1 MQTASSTRQAILVL
15 GMHRSGT
22 SAVTRVISL
31 LGADLPSNLMPPVK
45 DNNEAGFWES
55 MDVYCLNDEILAGAG
70 SRWDDW
76 RRFNPAWVRS
86 PTKQAFNARV
96 LALLERDFAGSSLFV
111 LKDPRICR
119 LLPFW
124 LEVLADFG
132 AETKCV
138 LPIRNPLEVAAS
150 LRKRDGLS
158 PVKSYMLWLRH
169 VLDAERGSRGTQRA
183 FVTYESML
191 EDWRGA
197 VGTLSSALDIA
208 WPRRSAT
215 AEVEIDRFLEY
226 RHRHHAAG
234 DTRVFEHADL
244 SPWVKDTYA
253 AVRELALASDSQEAQ
268 DRLDWVRAEVDRAS
282 DALGAL
288 MRAEEMAREELAQSS
303 NERIAALEE
312 EAASQADRVAELE
325 SVRARQDESVQALQ
339 AEMSERDGQVST
351 LSETLQA
358 RDAQI
363 TNLGQEVHDRAARI
377 SALENRVAQQEGQVA
392 ELADKV
398 SERGADVARL
408 TDEVSRREAEVTELR
423 DRIGHHQARIAALE
437 DDATKGEAQAIDLQ
451 ERLHQR
457 EAMLAERDE
466 ELVEYRDEVAQ
477 RVAQVSDLE
486 KRLAEREVQVGRLE
500 GALVRGEARISDLLV
515 RLSQQAEQ
523 VGDLGQKVAELEGFG
538 ATQDQ
543 RQANLETALFA
554 RDARIAALEADI
566 ALREVRAR
574 EWEEANTD
582 SRARIAELSRAADRY
597 RAQTTGLENQL
608 AAAQDA
614 KRALVATRNQ
624 ALHRLDASQTSGSAQ
639 LMAPLRMLEVRWPR
653 FVRGLAALP
662 KIAWWTLGLRLPR
675 RLRVRR
681 LANEL
686 LSTRLFDRD
695 WYVEQYPDVVFAGRN
710 PALHWLATGWAE
722 GRKPGPL
729 FDTVWYREQNADAA
743 EAGINPLEH
752 YLRTGA
758 AQGRQPHPLFDGAWY
773 LTRYPDVAATGENPL
788 AHFLRKGS
796 AERRD
801 PHPLFDSAW
810 YVQVNGD
817 VALSGVNPLIHYLD
831 PDVVPARDPNPLFD
845 THWYFEQKPD
855 LGHLHTSPLEH
866 YLTVG
871 ASKGREPHPLFDGR
885 WYLTQYPDI
894 ATSGENPLVH
904 YLRIGAREKRDP
916 HPLFDA
922 GWYLAQV
929 DGDAEA
935 SANPLVHY
943 LSRGAQR
950 GLDPNPLFDTD
961 WYLERYPNVGKQG
974 LNPLVHYV
982 RWGADEG
989 WDPGPRF
996 ETALY
1001 VEQNPEVT
1009 TDKVNPLAHCLRGGL
1024 RRDSRRLLPQR
1035 AEPQW
1040 EGPRQFPPAN
1050 DREPQTSAPAPE
1062 TDWEALVPICPDP
1075 KRLLV
1080 IDWKPPTPDKDSGSV
1095 RMSKILDCLSAR
1107 GWEIDFIGDRDAG
1120 APKYVESLE
1129 RRGIRAIIGR
1139 EAAVDHLAR
1148 RGMEYRFAMLVRPEV
1163 FAKYAPFVRSFAVN
1177 AKVVYDT
1184 VDLHWVRFSRGAEI
1198 ATDGAALAAQAE
1210 SYKRLE
1216 LANARSADVTVAIT
1230 DDERRILLQ
1239 EAPDLDVRIV
1249 PNIHEVAKRVPPF
1262 TERKDLFF
1270 IGGFDHKPNVDAV
1283 HYFVSEILPLV
1294 TRERPQIRFR
1304 VVGSNMPPEIGALA
1318 SGSVEPIGYVEDV
1331 EPLFQQCRVFVA
1343 PLRHGAGMKGKVGH
1357 SLGFGLPVVTT
1368 PIGAEGIGLIDEE
1381 NALICR
1387 DAPSFAAAVLRLYTD
1402 EDLWRRLSEAGR
1414 DLIGR
1419 KFSAEVVCNQLVSL
1433 VEG

>member
-1 MQTASSTRQAILVL
+1 
-15 GMHRSGT
+15 MHRSGT

-55 MDVYCLNDEILAGAG
+55 MDAYYLNDEILAGAG

-86 PTKQAFNARV
+86 PAKQAFKARV

-124 LEVLADFG
+124 LEVLADFD
-132 AETKCV
+132 AEAKCV

-150 LRKRDGLS
+150 LRRRDGFS

-169 VLDAERGSRGTQRA
+169 VLDAERGSRGTKRA

-244 SPWVKDTYA
+244 SPWVKETYA
-253 AVRELALASDSQEAQ
+253 AVGALALASDSQEAQ

-312 EAASQADRVAELE
+312 KAESQADWISELE
-325 SVRARQDESVQALQ
+325 SVRARQDESVQALR
-339 AEMSERDGQVST
+339 AEMSERDGQVSA

-363 TNLGQEVHDRAARI
+363 GKLGQEVQDRDARI
-377 SALENRVAQQEGQVA
+377 IELENRVAQQEGQVA
-392 ELADKV
+392 ELV
-398 SERGADVARL
+398 
-408 TDEVSRREAEVTELR
+408 DEVSHRDAEVTELR
-423 DRIGHHQARIAALE
+423 ERIGHHQARIAALE
-437 DDATKGEAQAIDLQ
+437 DDAAKGEAQANDLQ
-451 ERLHQR
+451 ERLRQR
-457 EAMLAERDE
+457 EAMLVERDE
-466 ELVEYRDEVAQ
+466 ELVQHRDEVAQ

-486 KRLAEREVQVGRLE
+486 KHLAEREAQVGRLE
-500 GALVRGEARISDLLV
+500 GAVARGEGRISDLLV

-523 VGDLGQKVAELEGFG
+523 VSDLGRKVAELEGFG

-543 RQANLETALFA
+543 RKANLEATLSE
-554 RDARIAALEADI
+554 RDARIAALDAESAQ
-566 ALREVRAR
+566 REVRIR
-574 EWEEANTD
+574 ELEEANAD
-582 SRARIAELSRAADRY
+582 SRVRIAELSRAADRY
-597 RAQTTGLENQL
+597 RAQTTGLENRL
-608 AAAQDA
+608 AAERDA

-624 ALHRLDASQTSGSAQ
+624 ALHRLDASQTSGSGQ
-639 LMAPLRMLEVRWPR
+639 LAAPLRMLEARWPGL
-653 FVRGLAALP
+653 VRGLAALP
-662 KIAWWTLGLRLPR
+662 KMAWWTLGLRLPR

-710 PALHWLATGWAE
+710 PVLHWLASGWAE
-722 GRKPGPL
+722 GRKPNPL
-729 FDTVWYREQNADAA
+729 FDTAWYLEQNPDAA

-752 YLRTGA
+752 YLRAGA

-788 AHFLRKGS
+788 AHFLLKGG

-801 PHPLFDSAW
+801 PHPLFNSAW

-817 VALSGVNPLIHYLD
+817 VPLSGVNPLIHYLD

-845 THWYFEQKPD
+845 THWYFGQKPS

-885 WYLTQYPDI
+885 WYLTQYPDV
-894 ATSGENPLVH
+894 ATSGENPLAH

-922 GWYLAQV
+922 DWYLAQV

-935 SANPLVHY
+935 SANPLLHY
-943 LSRGAQR
+943 LSRGAKQ

-1001 VEQNPEVT
+1001 VEQNPNVS
-1009 TDKVNPLAHCLRGGL
+1009 TDKVNPLAHYLRGGL
-1024 RRDSRRLLPQR
+1024 RRDSRRLFPQR
-1035 AEPQW
+1035 AEP
-1040 EGPRQFPPAN
+1040 EREETGQFPLAN
-1050 DREPQTSAPAPE
+1050 DPEPRTSAPAAE
-1062 TDWEALVPICPDP
+1062 TDWETLVPICSDP
-1075 KRLLV
+1075 NRLLV
-1080 IDWKPPTPDKDSGSV
+1080 IDWRPPTPDKDSGSV
-1095 RMSKILDCLSAR
+1095 RMSKMLDCLTAR

-1120 APKYVESLE
+1120 APKYVERLD
-1129 RRGIRAIIGR
+1129 RRGIRTIIGR

-1163 FAKYAPFVRSFAVN
+1163 FAKYAPFVRAFAVN

-1239 EAPDLDVRIV
+1239 EAPGLDVRIV
-1249 PNIHEVAKRVPPF
+1249 PNIHEVAKHVAPF
-1262 TERKDLFF
+1262 AERKDLFF

-1283 HYFVSEILPLV
+1283 HFFVSEILPLV

-1318 SGSVEPIGYVEDV
+1318 SDSVEPIGYVEDV

-1357 SLGFGLPVVTT
+1357 SLGLGLPVVTT
-1368 PIGAEGIGLIDEE
+1368 PIGAEGIGLIDGE
-1381 NALICR
+1381 NAMICP
-1387 DAPSFAAAVLRLYTD
+1387 DARSFAAAVLRLYMD
-1402 EDLWRRLSEAGR
+1402 ERLWLRLSEGGR

-1419 KFSAEVVCNQLVSL
+1419 NFSAEVVCNQLVSL